1 MKLKVSLQR
10 AGGDQ
15 KDLLV
20 TADAVTT
27 VGDLGR
33 YLKLADPAFRVIPGA
48 PDGEFTLG
56 VISNCLLYTSRCV

>member
-27 VGDLGR
+27 VG
-33 YLKLADPAFRVIPGA
+33 
-48 PDGEFTLG
+48 
-56 VISNCLLYTSRCV
+56 TSAGTSSSPTPPSGSYQAHRTGSSRSG